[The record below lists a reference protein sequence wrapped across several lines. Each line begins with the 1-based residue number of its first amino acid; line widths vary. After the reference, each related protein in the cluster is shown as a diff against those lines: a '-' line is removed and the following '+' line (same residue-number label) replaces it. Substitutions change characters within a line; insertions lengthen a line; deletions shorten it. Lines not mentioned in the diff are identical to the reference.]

1 MTAHT
6 ADDCM
11 NLPQGRLSAWSAASA
26 TIVAVSGAENATIHS
41 AGKLVSVQLIVGPL
55 RCSAHLQAVTLLPV
69 VPALLAARS
78 D

>member
-11 NLPQGRLSAWSAASA
+11 NLPQGRPSAWSAAGT
-26 TIVAVSGAENATIHS
+26 TISAVSDADNATDYS
-41 AGKLVSVQLIVGPL
+41 AVKLVSMQLIVGAL